1 MINLILHVSDGSNM
15 ASTIASWFSDEI
27 NFRDLTMEAVRL
39 HQKSDLFNF
48 LKGYMKFPRSI
59 GQLRPYLPENTRSR
73 SIPEV
78 KLVRALL
85 VLRLV
90 TMNISNGR
98 SGWRYSLFDF
108 QPETAPSE
116 INILI
121 WADPG

>member
-85 VLRLV
+85 VLRFVRTWESRGAVVFVDPFSPSFLHILHISSS
-90 TMNISNGR
+90 NI
-98 SGWRYSLFDF
+98 
-108 QPETAPSE
+108 
-116 INILI
+116 
-121 WADPG
+121 PGDG